1 MFVLIFCFQDN
12 SLEDSG
18 NSASSHCASSE
29 CTDRLLHEDSQS
41 GTGSAASG
49 SGLALSSSLGSHSCE
64 TSGGGTAETDQEAK
78 EKETPH
84 KSKYESAWV
93 MMDHTPEQVLMTYQ
107 MPNRVKEEVLKEDM
121 EKLIV
126 MRKQQPWFS
135 DRQKRELA
143 EVHTWIRT
151 QTVPLQINT
160 QGCVT
165 CDIREATCES
175 AMADDNMENKG
186 KPLPVLEH

>member
-1 MFVLIFCFQDN
+1 M
-12 SLEDSG
+12 
-18 NSASSHCASSE
+18 
-29 CTDRLLHEDSQS
+29 LHEDSQS

-64 TSGGGTAETDQEAK
+64 TSGGGTADSGKNSNCFASNDSSETSKAETDQEAK